1 MCRWIIRISAERQ
14 VSGVD
19 KSELMEAVLDRYNV
33 RFNPAK
39 SGWQPIRCPNE
50 AGHTHGDSNPSCS
63 LHLGFGS
70 VNCHGC
76 GLKGDGYS
84 VLIEV
89 EGITFK
95 QAAEQLGGVNVEE
108 EQSDWIIL

>member
-1 MCRWIIRISAERQ
+1 
-14 VSGVD
+14 
-19 KSELMEAVLDRYNV
+19 MEAVLDRYNV

-50 AGHTHGDSNPSCS
+50 SVHSHGDNNPSCS

-76 GLKGDGYS
+76 GLKGDAYNK
-84 VLIEV
+84 LIEV
-89 EGITFK
+89 EGITF
-95 QAAEQLGGVNVEE
+95 QRAVELLGEPNVEQ